1 VRGFSKAIVAG
12 NITRDP
18 EMRTTGSG
26 SQVCSF
32 AIAVNRSFKDSSGNQ
47 QDQVSYLDCVAW
59 GKSAEIICQYVH
71 KGSALLVSGRLEQR
85 SWEDCVAWVK
95 SAEIIFQYVHKG
107 SALLVSGRLE
117 QRSWE
122 DKNSGQK
129 RSRTEIVVEDFSFI
143 GNNGGNGGG
152 YNSNRGANNNS
163 GTTETDM
170 GSDIVP
176 DDVPDDQINLDEIPF

>member
-1 VRGFSKAIVAG
+1 MRGFSKAIIAG
-12 NITRDP
+12 NVTRDP
-18 EMRTTGSG
+18 DMRTTPSG

-32 AIAVNRSFKDSSGNQ
+32 AIAVNRSYKDSSGAQ

-59 GKSAEIICQYVH
+59 GKSAEIISQYIK
-71 KGSALLVSGRLEQR
+71 KGSQ
-85 SWEDCVAWVK
+85 
-95 SAEIIFQYVHKG
+95 
-107 SALLVSGRLE
+107 LLVSGRLE

-129 RSRTEIVVEDFSFI
+129 RSRVEIVVEDFSFI
-143 GNNGGNGGG
+143 GGNNGGGAGGNYGGG
-152 YNSNRGANNNS
+152 SS
-163 GTTETDM
+163 EEVDT

>member
-1 VRGFSKAIVAG
+1 MRGFSKAIIAG

-85 SWEDCVAWVK
+85 SWED
-95 SAEIIFQYVHKG
+95 
-107 SALLVSGRLE
+107 
-117 QRSWE
+117 
-122 DKNSGQK
+122 KNSGQK

-143 GNNGGNGGG
+143 GNNGNGGNGGG
-152 YNSNRGANNNS
+152 YSSNRGAS
-163 GTTETDM
+163 KSADADVDM
-170 GSDIVP
+170 RSDVVP
-176 DDVPDDQINLDEIPF
+176 DDVPDDQINLDDIPF

>member
-1 VRGFSKAIVAG
+1 MRGFSKAIIAG

-85 SWEDCVAWVK
+85 SWED
-95 SAEIIFQYVHKG
+95 
-107 SALLVSGRLE
+107 
-117 QRSWE
+117 
-122 DKNSGQK
+122 KNSGQK

-143 GNNGGNGGG
+143 GNNGNGGNGGG
-152 YNSNRGANNNS
+152 YSSNRGDSKSADADV
-163 GTTETDM
+163 DM
-170 GSDIVP
+170 SSDVVP

>member
-1 VRGFSKAIVAG
+1 MRGFSKAIVAG

-59 GKSAEIICQYVH
+59 GKSAEIIC
-71 KGSALLVSGRLEQR
+71 
-85 SWEDCVAWVK
+85 
-95 SAEIIFQYVHKG
+95 QYVHKG

>member
-1 VRGFSKAIVAG
+1 MRGFSKAIVAG

-85 SWEDCVAWVK
+85 SWED
-95 SAEIIFQYVHKG
+95 
-107 SALLVSGRLE
+107 
-117 QRSWE
+117 
-122 DKNSGQK
+122 KNSGQK
-129 RSRTEIVVEDFSFI
+129 RSRTEIVIEDFSFI
-143 GNNGGNGGG
+143 GNNGGGGNGGG
-152 YNSNRGANNNS
+152 NYSSNRGAS
-163 GTTETDM
+163 KSVEAEADVDM
-170 GSDIVP
+170 GSDVVP
-176 DDVPDDQINLDEIPF
+176 DDVPEDQINLDEIPF

>member
-1 VRGFSKAIVAG
+1 MRGFSKAIIAG
-12 NITRDP
+12 NVTRDP
-18 EMRTTGSG
+18 EMRTTPSG

-32 AIAVNRSFKDSSGNQ
+32 AIAVNRSYKDSSGAQ

-59 GKSAEIICQYVH
+59 GKSAEIISQYIK
-71 KGSALLVSGRLEQR
+71 KGSQ
-85 SWEDCVAWVK
+85 
-95 SAEIIFQYVHKG
+95 
-107 SALLVSGRLE
+107 LLVSGRLE

-122 DKNSGQK
+122 DKNSGQR

-143 GNNGGNGGG
+143 GGNNNGGNGGG
-152 YNSNRGANNNS
+152 SYGGGSRGGAS
-163 GTTETDM
+163 KAAAATEDVDT

>member
-1 VRGFSKAIVAG
+1 MRGFSKAIIAG

-85 SWEDCVAWVK
+85 SWED
-95 SAEIIFQYVHKG
+95 
-107 SALLVSGRLE
+107 
-117 QRSWE
+117 
-122 DKNSGQK
+122 KNSGQK

-143 GNNGGNGGG
+143 GNGNGGNGGS
-152 YNSNRGANNNS
+152 YSSNRGAS
-163 GTTETDM
+163 KSADTDIDM
-170 GSDIVP
+170 GSDVVP

>member
-1 VRGFSKAIVAG
+1 MRGFSKAIVAG
-12 NITRDP
+12 NVTRDP

-32 AIAVNRSFKDSSGNQ
+32 AIAVNRSFKDSSGTQ

-59 GKSAEIICQYVH
+59 GKSAEIICQYT
-71 KGSALLVSGRLEQR
+71 
-85 SWEDCVAWVK
+85 
-95 SAEIIFQYVHKG
+95 HKG

-122 DKNSGQK
+122 DKTSGQR
-129 RSRTEIVVEDFSFI
+129 RSRTEIIVEDFSFI
-143 GNNGGNGGG
+143 GSGSGNGGNSYSGG
-152 YNSNRGANNNS
+152 NSSRSSSSSAPADEPDLGA
-163 GTTETDM
+163 
-170 GSDIVP
+170 DIVP

>member
-1 VRGFSKAIVAG
+1 MRGFSKAIIAG
-12 NITRDP
+12 NVTRDP
-18 EMRTTGSG
+18 EMRTTPSG

-32 AIAVNRSFKDSSGNQ
+32 AIAVNRSYKDSSGAQ

-59 GKSAEIICQYVH
+59 GKSAEIISQYIK
-71 KGSALLVSGRLEQR
+71 KGSQ
-85 SWEDCVAWVK
+85 
-95 SAEIIFQYVHKG
+95 
-107 SALLVSGRLE
+107 LLVSGRLE

-122 DKNSGQK
+122 DKNSGQR

-143 GNNGGNGGG
+143 GGNNGGNGGG
-152 YNSNRGANNNS
+152 YSGGSGARGGSKSAA
-163 GTTETDM
+163 TEEIDT

>member
-1 VRGFSKAIVAG
+1 MRGFSKAIVAG

-85 SWEDCVAWVK
+85 SWED
-95 SAEIIFQYVHKG
+95 
-107 SALLVSGRLE
+107 
-117 QRSWE
+117 
-122 DKNSGQK
+122 KNSGQK

-143 GNNGGNGGG
+143 GNNGNGGNGGG
-152 YNSNRGANNNS
+152 FSGNRGAS
-163 GTTETDM
+163 KSADADVDM
-170 GSDIVP
+170 GSDVVP

>member
-1 VRGFSKAIVAG
+1 MRGFSKAIIAG

-85 SWEDCVAWVK
+85 SWED
-95 SAEIIFQYVHKG
+95 
-107 SALLVSGRLE
+107 
-117 QRSWE
+117 
-122 DKNSGQK
+122 KNSGQK

-143 GNNGGNGGG
+143 GNGNGGGNGGSYG
-152 YNSNRGANNNS
+152 GSRSNGGSANDAP
-163 GTTETDM
+163 DM

>member
-1 VRGFSKAIVAG
+1 
-12 NITRDP
+12 
-18 EMRTTGSG
+18 MRTTASG

-47 QDQVSYLDCVAW
+47 QDQVSYIDCVAW

-85 SWEDCVAWVK
+85 SWED
-95 SAEIIFQYVHKG
+95 
-107 SALLVSGRLE
+107 
-117 QRSWE
+117 
-122 DKNSGQK
+122 KNSGQR
-129 RSRTEIVVEDFSFI
+129 RSRTEVVVEDFSFI
-143 GNNGGNGGG
+143 GNGSGNGGS
-152 YNSNRGANNNS
+152 YNSNRGAS
-163 GTTETDM
+163 KEADAEPDM

>member
-1 VRGFSKAIVAG
+1 MRGFSKAIIAG
-12 NITRDP
+12 NVTRDP
-18 EMRTTGSG
+18 EMRTTPSG

-32 AIAVNRSFKDSSGNQ
+32 AIAVNRSYKDSSGAQ

-59 GKSAEIICQYVH
+59 GKSAEIISQYIK
-71 KGSALLVSGRLEQR
+71 KGSQ
-85 SWEDCVAWVK
+85 
-95 SAEIIFQYVHKG
+95 
-107 SALLVSGRLE
+107 LLVSGRLE

-122 DKNSGQK
+122 DKNSGQR

-143 GNNGGNGGG
+143 GGNNGGNGGG
-152 YNSNRGANNNS
+152 GSYGGGSRGGGSKAAA
-163 GTTETDM
+163 TEEVDT